1 MGPSCSTHNPWP
13 VDPDPRGTGLL
24 KARLKAEPASSHS
37 LPAPCAD
44 GGQGAEGRTCA
55 EAPGSAARTTDSR
68 SLRGSVS
75 PVLTST
81 GSASVFPVGIV
92 GILRFLFGV
101 RRRCACDVSTM
112 DTTTRHGW
120 PLSHPRL
127 QATSLPRVPARA
139 SVSEVMTLNYL
150 RRIIHGTSRRWHLH
164 RSLHLRRTL

>member
-1 MGPSCSTHNPWP
+1 MYCGWVGPSCSTHNPWP

-127 QATSLPRVPARA
+127 QGHQSAPGSRP
-139 SVSEVMTLNYL
+139 SECL
-150 RRIIHGTSRRWHLH
+150 RSHDTQLSQEDYSWD
-164 RSLHLRRTL
+164 